1 MTYEKSC
8 GAIIVKKDQVFL
20 VKQRKAGD
28 YNFPKGHVEQG
39 ETEEETAYREVKEE
53 TNLSISILSQYR
65 YDMSFQKDQTTK
77 KEVVYFLASLL
88 DDHDAKRLERE
99 LLEMRW
105 VDLDQ
110 VSDLIVYPELR
121 EVWSQA
127 LHDIHQIIQTDP
139 SVFGSISSKLS

>member
-1 MTYEKSC
+1 M
-8 GAIIVKKDQVFL
+8 
-20 VKQRKAGD
+20 
-28 YNFPKGHVEQG
+28 
-39 ETEEETAYREVKEE
+39 KEE

-65 YDMSFQKDQTTK
+65 YEMSFQKDQTTK

-88 DDHDAKRLERE
+88 DDHDAKRLETE

>member
-1 MTYEKSC
+1 
-8 GAIIVKKDQVFL
+8 
-20 VKQRKAGD
+20 
-28 YNFPKGHVEQG
+28 
-39 ETEEETAYREVKEE
+39 
-53 TNLSISILSQYR
+53 
-65 YDMSFQKDQTTK
+65 
-77 KEVVYFLASLL
+77 
-88 DDHDAKRLERE
+88 
-99 LLEMRW
+99 MRW